1 MRLPNFSVL
10 GWALAIASLVAVLPF
25 LLLCAYWHPVGTH
38 AVDWISNWG
47 GRYEGFSYWGQQ
59 LDWYRTTMG
68 RYTSTALLST
78 THYWYSLPV
87 ARCLFAALHLL
98 LGGAIYYCVS
108 GAFRTGVRTHV
119 VITLAVLALYVSNL
133 SNPYDSLYRL
143 TGLLIYQTGLV
154 ATLLL
159 AGLLCRG
166 RIGWA
171 AVAVVF
177 AVGTNEISLVQ
188 CGGLLIGLVA
198 YRPKFLLR
206 SDSRILWVA
215 ALIAASVALAAPGN
229 WVRAELYQTSTHSLP
244 ESLALVLATGLFTW
258 LSWLSSTALLP
269 LVLLGSSAL
278 PRVTLSQRNFFILGS
293 GTLLLPFVSFAPV
306 LLATRGESFP
316 KGIADWQIIPVAL
329 LLAVLVASRPRYA
342 LSVWQSALLVLLFA
356 LVSTLGRTSI
366 DRRRDGAVR
375 SSWER
380 IVLTAP
386 PGRAWQQL
394 LSGQS
399 AAYSESVQRQYWQID
414 RCGQSVCRVSPLNA
428 QTDNY
433 LYDASY
439 DRRIGTEGDRWF
451 GSLGNR
457 SGVTVVSQH
466 SD

>member
-1 MRLPNFSVL
+1 MVRPPSSRLL
-10 GWALAIASLVAVLPF
+10 AWALVITSVVALLPF
-25 LLLCAYWHPVGTH
+25 LLLCVYWHPVGTH

-47 GRYEGFSYWGQQ
+47 GRYEGFSYWSQQ

-78 THYWYSLPV
+78 THYWYTLPV
-87 ARCLFAALHLL
+87 ARCLIIALHLL
-98 LGGAIYYCVS
+98 LGGAIHYCVGGVFRAS
-108 GAFRTGVRTHV
+108 GFVHL
-119 VITLAVLALYVSNL
+119 VITLAVLLLYVSNL

-154 ATLLL
+154 ATLL
-159 AGLLCRG
+159 AVGLLCRG
-166 RIGWA
+166 KIGWT
-171 AVAVVF
+171 AVAIVF

-188 CGGLLIGLVA
+188 CGGLLIVSLVCH
-198 YRPKFLLR
+198 PKLLR
-206 SDSRILWVA
+206 RSDIRILLLV
-215 ALIAASVALAAPGN
+215 ALIAAGTALVAPGN
-229 WVRAELYQTSTHSLP
+229 WARAELYHSAHSLP
-244 ESLALVLATGLFTW
+244 ESLALVLATGLLTW
-258 LSWLSSTALLP
+258 FSWLSSTALLP

-278 PRVTLSQRNFFILGS
+278 PRVTLRRRNILILGAS
-293 GTLLLPFVSFAPV
+293 TVLLPFVSFAPV

-316 KGIADWQIIPVAL
+316 EGIADWQIIPVAL

-342 LSVWQSALLVLLFA
+342 LSVWQSALLVLLIC
-356 LVSTLGRTSI
+356 LISNLGRTSI
-366 DRRRDGAVR
+366 DRRRDGGDR
-375 SSWER
+375 SPWER

-394 LSGQS
+394 LSGRS
-399 AAYSESVQRQYWQID
+399 AAYSESVQRQYRQIG
-414 RCGQSVCRVSPLNA
+414 RCGRGVCHVSPLKA

-439 DRRIGTEGDRWF
+439 DRRIGTRGDVWF
-451 GSLGNR
+451 GYLVNR